1 MKRETS
7 TYPLRL
13 PYELNE
19 KLKYMSDFNC
29 RSRNREIE
37 VAVKRYVSDFERLY
51 GTINIAPKD

>member
-1 MKRETS
+1 MKRDTTRYS
-7 TYPLRL
+7 LRL

-51 GTINIAPKD
+51 GTINIPPKN